1 MPIDKSEPITILG
14 AGAWGLST
22 AFHLVEAGYKNITV
36 FDRASEI
43 PSPYSAAYDLNK
55 IVRAE
60 YEDEFYTE
68 LALKAINRWKTPLW
82 GANFH
87 QVGYV
92 LATSSAAP
100 AKAVKHLQAALLSV
114 KDHPVFAEGITP
126 LDHPQAFKDIYW
138 QFSGPLTGFRGYH
151 NRLAGYAHSSNA
163 MADIHRHLV
172 GRGVKFVLGPKDGKA
187 VKLLYSDDDPRSPER
202 RCTGFQV
209 ASGQRYDSRRTVV
222 CLGAW
227 AATLI
232 PDIGAYVVA
241 KSWSV
246 AHVQLS
252 ERECD
257 YLRGIPVLNV
267 RDLGFFFEPDP
278 ATRLLKLCPLGAGYV
293 NTDKRMRVS
302 IPPRQSVPAPRD
314 HIPAS
319 DEKKLR
325 QLLRETLPWLADRPF
340 VDQRMCWFADTAD
353 SDYTVDIVPN
363 TGDSLIVL
371 SGDSGH
377 GFKMMP
383 IVGEWVVR
391 LLEDGRQA
399 QSRWQ
404 WRGSP
409 EGKGGKEWGDD
420 VSWRIGTTREIR
432 DVIDEQDRAVRARL

>member
-1 MPIDKSEPITILG
+1 MATDKTEPIAILG

-22 AFHLVEAGYKNITV
+22 AFHLLEAGYKNITV

-43 PSPYSAAYDLNK
+43 PSRYSAAYDLNK

-60 YEDEFYTE
+60 YEDDFYTD

-82 GANFH
+82 GRNFH

-92 LATSSAAP
+92 LATSSEAP
-100 AKAVKHLQAALLSV
+100 AKAVKHLQTALLSV
-114 KDHPVFAEGITP
+114 KDHPVFAAGITP
-126 LDHPQAFKDIYW
+126 LETPQAFKDIYW
-138 QFSGPLTGFRGYH
+138 QFSGPLSGFRGYH

-163 MADIHRHLV
+163 MADIHQQLV
-172 GRGVKFVLGPKDGKA
+172 GKGVKFVLGPEDGKA
-187 VKLLYSDDDPRSPER
+187 VKLLYSDHDQRSLER

-209 ASGQRYDSRRTVV
+209 ASGQHHYARRTIV

-246 AHVQLS
+246 AHVQLT
-252 ERECD
+252 ERESD

-278 ATRLLKLCPLGAGYV
+278 ASRLLKLCPLGAGYV
-293 NTDKRMRVS
+293 NTDKSTRIS
-302 IPPRQSVPAPRD
+302 IPPGGSVTAPRD
-314 HIPAS
+314 YIPAS

-325 QLLRETLPWLADRPF
+325 QLLRETLPWLEDRPF

-353 SDYTVDIVPN
+353 SDYTVDFVPN
-363 TGDSLIVL
+363 TGDSLVVM

-391 LLEDGRQA
+391 LLGDGRQV

-404 WRGSP
+404 WKWIP
-409 EGKGGKEWGDD
+409 EGKGSKDWGDD

-432 DVIDEQDRAVRARL
+432 DVIDERDRAVRARL